1 MYVLTAMIQKEEI
14 AIVMMEHFT
23 MMKKIFALTALSYVV
38 LALKEEDSIVMSIV
52 HGSMSSLY
60 C

>member
-1 MYVLTAMIQKEEI
+1 MIQKEEI